1 MELAHISLQ
10 NLSISPANMRHAKKD
25 PDISDILPSVRTR
38 GVLVPLLVRPNG
50 SPETYEIVAGRRR
63 FFAAKAVAAEGGR
76 AEPLPCGIL
85 TEGDD
90 ANALEASLIEN
101 IHRLDP
107 DEMSQYETFAK
118 LIKTG
123 KTPEDIAATFG
134 LTPRQVAQR
143 LALGNLLPAIRVA
156 YRNEEIDA
164 TSVQVLTLATKR
176 QQLDWL
182 KLFQSEKARAP
193 FGHHLKQWL
202 LGGQTIPTSLAL
214 FALDGLKD
222 HIAADLFGEESYF
235 RDADL
240 FWTKQN
246 EAIAARQDAYLAA
259 GWSEVVILDKGDV
272 FQTWD
277 HEKRTKKK
285 GGKVF
290 IAVSPRGEVTFHEG
304 YVTRKEA
311 RRKDKEETKTEGAQT
326 ETARPEVSS
335 ALQTY
340 IDFHRHAAVRAAL
353 LDKPGVALRLLAAH
367 ALCGSRLW
375 KVSPEPQR
383 SGREDIDASVQN
395 GPAHAAFLA
404 ARQEVLSLLELPK
417 GAGLAGTHGDSAAAI
432 FALLLTRGDKDVRR
446 VLTVVMAETLEAGS
460 DMVEAAGMTLGVDL
474 QKSWQADETFFELVR
489 DKAVVSAMLADMAGK
504 AVANANL
511 TATGKVQKDIL
522 KDYLTGTNGRSKVDD
537 WLPRWLEFPVRSYL
551 KQKPGRLRTAF
562 AWARIAKHF
571 EA

>member
-1 MELAHISLQ
+1 MELAHIALQ

-25 PDISDILPSVRTR
+25 PHISDLLPSMRTR

-76 AEPLPCGIL
+76 TEPLPCGIL
-85 TEGDD
+85 AEGDD

-123 KTPEDIAATFG
+123 KTPEDIAVTFG

-182 KLFQSEKARAP
+182 KLFQSEEARAP

-202 LGGQTIPTSLAL
+202 MGGQTIPTSLAL

-235 RDADL
+235 RDADI

-259 GWSEVVILDKGDV
+259 GWSDVVILDKGDV

-277 HEKRTKKK
+277 HEKRAKKK
-285 GGKVF
+285 DGKVF
-290 IAVSPRGEVTFHEG
+290 IAVSQRGEVTFHEG

-311 RRKDKEETKTEGAQT
+311 RRKDKEETKSESAQT
-326 ETARPEVSS
+326 ATARPEVSS

-395 GPAHAAFLA
+395 GPAHAAFLT
-404 ARQEVLSLLELPK
+404 ARQEVLSLLDLPE
-417 GAGLAGTHGDSAAAI
+417 GAGLAGTHGDSAPAI
-432 FALLLTRGDKDVRR
+432 FARLLTLGDKDVRR
-446 VLTVVMAETLEAGS
+446 VLTVVMAESLEAGS
-460 DMVEAAGMTLGVDL
+460 DMVEAAGLTLGVDL
-474 QKSWQADETFFELVR
+474 HETWQADETFFALVR
-489 DKAVVSAMLADMAGK
+489 DKAVVSRMLSDVAGK

-522 KDYLTGTNGRSKVDD
+522 KDYLTGANGRTKVDG
-537 WLPRWLEFPVRSYL
+537 WLPRWLEFPARGYRKDGGFRTVSL
-551 KQKPGRLRTAF
+551 WKGIKRLF
-562 AWARIAKHF
+562 SG
-571 EA
+571 

>member
-1 MELAHISLQ
+1 MELAHIPLQ

-38 GVLVPLLVRPNG
+38 GVLVPLLVRPKG

-63 FFAAKAVAAEGGR
+63 FFAARAVAAEGGR
-76 AEPLPCGIL
+76 TEPLPCGIL
-85 TEGDD
+85 AEGDD

-182 KLFQSEKARAP
+182 KLFQTEEVRAP

-202 LGGQTIPTSLAL
+202 MGGQTIPTSLAL
-214 FALDGLKD
+214 FTLDGLKD

-235 RDADL
+235 RDADM
-240 FWTKQN
+240 FWKKQN
-246 EAIAARQDAYLAA
+246 EAIAARQDTYLAA

-277 HEKRTKKK
+277 HEKRAKKK

-290 IAVSPRGEVTFHEG
+290 IAISQRGEVTFHEG
-304 YVTRKEA
+304 YVTRNEA
-311 RRKDKEETKTEGAQT
+311 RRKDKEKTKSESAQT
-326 ETARPEVSS
+326 ATARPEVSS

-395 GPAHAAFLA
+395 SPAHAAFIT
-404 ARQEVLSLLELPK
+404 ARQEMLSLLELPE
-417 GAGLAGTHGDSAAAI
+417 GAGLAGTQGDSAPAI
-432 FALLLTRGDKDVRR
+432 FARLLSLGDKDVRR
-446 VLTVVMAETLEAGS
+446 LLTVVMAESLEAGS
-460 DMVEAAGMTLGVDL
+460 AMVEAAGMTLGVDL
-474 QKSWQADETFFELVR
+474 QQSWLADETFFALVR
-489 DKAVVSAMLADMAGK
+489 DKAVVSAMLADVAGK

-522 KDYLTGTNGRSKVDD
+522 KDYLTGTNGRAKVDG
-537 WLPRWLEFPVRSYL
+537 WLPRWLEFPARGYR
-551 KQKPGRLRTAF
+551 KEGGFKTANDWKGIRKLF
-562 AWARIAKHF
+562 HG
-571 EA
+571 